1 MPTFALTLHAR
12 YRCRSSGE
20 CCATWAVPAEPH
32 VVQVVHA
39 RQIRRRGFHGALFV
53 RAAGPRGGATWTTAR
68 DEKGGCAFF
77 DRAGGRLCAIHSA
90 AGHDAMPAACRHF
103 PRTILRDDRGTH
115 ISLSHFCPAAA
126 ALLFEPVPLAIVE
139 VGPPLRP
146 SDPLEG
152 MDAARALPP
161 LLRPGVLTD
170 LEGYAAWERA
180 CIETLARPD
189 LRYHQAIEVIAS
201 ATERVRRWQPG
212 TSPLCAAVEGA
223 FEEVSRLD
231 PAEPPARLPAM
242 NILRSIAPAGAH
254 VDFGQP
260 ESVEEEW
267 RRLIAP
273 TFEVFDRPMKNYLA
287 ARLFAAWIS
296 YQGQGLRSVVEW
308 LRTCAALVRHFALQ
322 QARSTQSAPG
332 AREMLEAFRKS
343 DLLLLHGLDSQALAR
358 ELRVIEGPPRR

>member
-32 VVQVVHA
+32 VLHVVHA

-53 RAAGPRGGATWTTAR
+53 EATSPRGGATWTTAR
-68 DEKGGCAFF
+68 DEQGGCAFF

-180 CIETLARPD
+180 CVGALARPD
-189 LRYHQAIEVIAS
+189 LRYHQALEIIAA

-212 TSPLCAAVEGA
+212 TSPLRAAVEDA
-223 FEEVSRLD
+223 FEEVSPLS
-231 PAEPPARLPAM
+231 PAEPPAPLPTM
-242 NILRSIAPAGAH
+242 NILRSIAPPGVHAELGQAG
-254 VDFGQP
+254 
-260 ESVEEEW
+260 SVEEEW

-273 TFEVFDRPMKNYLA
+273 TFEAFDRPMKNYLA
-287 ARLFAAWIS
+287 VRLFAAWIA

-308 LRTCAALVRHFALQ
+308 LRTCAALVRHLALQ

-343 DLLLLHGLDSQALAR
+343 DLLLLHGLDSQAFAR
-358 ELRVIEGPPRR
+358 EVRGIEGPARR